1 MGCCNSIPEYEK
13 PQQNDND
20 DDINDAFLIDEN
32 TPLTTKLHYGL
43 QHIEMK
49 NKLLV
54 IGYCRQVIM
63 KKHKMYIPSGIIN
76 YCIVYTYLFHDKF
89 DSQNIGTYHTLNGN
103 VITCINQHYT
113 YSSSFLTN
121 TVING
126 EQGTGTW
133 RFKIKSKDCGNI
145 MLGIWK
151 TKSGRRAPTNI
162 RFWMNNNGY
171 GYKVGYGQDH
181 KYKHYGICCKQNDI
195 ILMSL
200 DMNNLTL
207 SFKVNNTDYGILSKV
222 DKANYKAAVYMGR
235 NGQSCEFISY

>member
-1 MGCCNSIPEYEK
+1 MHSSFGN
-13 PQQNDND
+13 
-20 DDINDAFLIDEN
+20 N
-32 TPLTTKLHYGL
+32 TKSATKLRVHYGL
-43 QHIEMK
+43 QNIEFK

-54 IGYCRQVIM
+54 VGYCPQVIM
-63 KKHKMYIPSGIIN
+63 NKHKMNIPNEIIN
-76 YCIVYTYLFHDKF
+76 YCITYFYEDEF
-89 DSQNIGTYHTLNGN
+89 DIKNIGITHSLNGN
-103 VITCINQHYT
+103 AITCTGYAL
-113 YSSSFLTN
+113 SSSFLSN
-121 TVING
+121 TVMNDKHI
-126 EQGTGTW
+126 W
-133 RFKIKSKDCGNI
+133 RFKIKSRYGGDGI
-145 MLGIWK
+145 LLGIWK